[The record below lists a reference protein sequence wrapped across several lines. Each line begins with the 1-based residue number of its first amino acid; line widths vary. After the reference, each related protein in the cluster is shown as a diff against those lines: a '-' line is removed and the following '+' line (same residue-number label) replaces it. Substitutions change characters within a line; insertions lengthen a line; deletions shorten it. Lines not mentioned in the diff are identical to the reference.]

1 LGLVDHHSGKR
12 RNVVVECS
20 AILFDMDGTLVD
32 STSVVERQWKLFA
45 EAHGLDY
52 EHIMKISH
60 GRRNAETIR
69 EIAPH
74 LATAE
79 IFAQFDET
87 ELQDKDGVVAVRG
100 SADLI
105 GRLAA
110 HQWAVVTSAS
120 RALAR
125 SRLQAVHLPVPNV
138 LIGADDVSN
147 GKPHPEG
154 YLAAARRMG
163 LERSSCVV
171 FEDTP
176 PGLEAAR
183 AAGMRAFAI
192 TTTFPH
198 QRLAPADCVADFEE
212 IVVERLSE
220 GNIRLTVPCFEK

>member
-1 LGLVDHHSGKR
+1 MDELVKR
-12 RNVVVECS
+12 RTVVVECR

-45 EAHGLDY
+45 EEHGLDY
-52 EHIMKISH
+52 DHIMKISH

-69 EIAPH
+69 EVAPH

-87 ELQDKDGVVAVRG
+87 ELHDKEGVVAVRG
-100 SADLI
+100 SANLL
-105 GRLAA
+105 GKLAA
-110 HQWAVVTSAS
+110 YEWAVVTSAS
-120 RALAR
+120 RILAR

-138 LIGADDVSN
+138 LIGADDVRD

-154 YLAAARRMG
+154 YLAAARRLG
-163 LERSSCVV
+163 VERSSCVV
-171 FEDTP
+171 FEDTV

-183 AAGMRAFAI
+183 AAGMRAVGI

-198 QRLAPADCVADFEE
+198 TRLGPVDCVADFLG
-212 IVVERLSE
+212 VALERASE
-220 GNIRLTVPCFEK
+220 GGMRLTLTCFAR